1 MLTLK
6 APIQLHI
13 AQNLTGNAEAFGERI
28 RGNYGLLGAHFA
40 AKDLLFLMTA
50 PPELPEDLGGMTTLV
65 NQQNT
70 VDVRSV
76 TMDVVNN
83 VVNRILLEYKG
94 NIKVITIDCRQDNKK
109 SASLL

>member
-50 PPELPEDLGGMTTLV
+50 PPELPEDLGVMTTLV

-76 TMDVVNN
+76 TMEVVNN
-83 VVNRILLEYKG
+83 VVNCILLE
-94 NIKVITIDCRQDNKK
+94 D
-109 SASLL
+109 